1 MRSIAGIGLTA
12 TLLTTPPPTPA
23 DTHALSE
30 ATSPLPAD
38 RAGLHEPARFSPV
51 EADVPVEGGRSLPV
65 EAGVPVEGGR
75 SLPVEADVPR
85 GRAWR
90 AAAVAPGPVGATL
103 TPEPAPSATGGT
115 KATNTS
121 KTSKTT
127 SSSSKSGKK
136 QKVKPWWKR
145 VTSLRVVP
153 RRPQQNDVVR
163 IFVHCPTQ
171 ANHAIIGST
180 AFTLKGSRRLYRE
193 VGLGLSKRGLGRKG
207 VVISYYAL
215 PGYHPVLL
223 RCVKA
228 TMRKVSRIRRTRV
241 VGRAAAPLVVRPF
254 RLRRFF

>member
-12 TLLTTPPPTPA
+12 TLLTAPPPTPA
-23 DTHALSE
+23 DTHAPQE
-30 ATSPLPAD
+30 ATTPLRADTHAPHEATTLLRAD
-38 RAGLHEPARFSPV
+38 RTALHETARLSPV
-51 EADVPVEGGRSLPV
+51 EAP
-65 EAGVPVEGGR
+65 A
-75 SLPVEADVPR
+75 PR
-85 GRAWR
+85 ERAWP
-90 AAAVAPGPVGATL
+90 AAMAPGPVGATPTP
-103 TPEPAPSATGGT
+103 TPEPTAGDGT
-115 KATNTS
+115 KATGTS
-121 KTSKTT
+121 KTSKTAKT
-127 SSSSKSGKK
+127 TSSKSGKK

-163 IFVHCPTQ
+163 IFVHCPTK

-228 TMRKVSRIRRTRV
+228 TMRKVSRIRKTRL